1 MRLSA
6 RCIRVPSTAR
16 GPLRIALLVLLA
28 GAALAGRPAEAQT
41 VTSFTASPLAVP
53 PRGITQLSWTTTG
66 CTHVVLNWAAATA
79 SGTFGS
85 GPANGGFTATM
96 PDVDITFTLIPY
108 SGAVAGTS
116 KSVTV
121 NVTVVTSLTATPP
134 TVSPGGTTVIAWT
147 TSGAQYCEIAY
158 TSASGGGGS
167 GGLPA
172 NGSLSY
178 NPVATTTYTVTPFY
192 GGVGGVGGVAG
203 TPASV
208 TVTVM
213 EEPLAV
219 VTSLTAT
226 PPVVSPG
233 GPTVIAWTTSGAT
246 YCRIDYTSA
255 SGGGGQ
261 APLPANGSL
270 PYNPVETTTYTITPY
285 AGAAVGVPMSVTVTV
300 TQAAT
305 PVMTSFTATPSTIVP
320 GGSSVLSWTSTGAAD
335 VLLEPGIGPSPANGS
350 VTVTPSATTTYTATA
365 YTANGVGSAPLTT
378 TVTVGPASMKVP
390 VVSNVRASQLP
401 DGTGDV
407 RIDYDLEVPAGA
419 TTASTSLLISP
430 DGGQTFPIV
439 PAAGALVGDAGA
451 AIAAGARVI
460 GWKASQTLPKVDA
473 FYVAAVEA
481 RIDGTSRG
489 VSAPFR
495 INLQNSKLPTAAFSF
510 SPASPKAGESV
521 TFKDESRLCPT
532 SAACGASIAWDFG
545 DDGTVDSR
553 SATVAKSF
561 AAGTSVR
568 VKLTAT
574 NSYGS
579 DSTVRTVSVAAPA
592 ATPVVTRVR
601 RTPAG
606 VYLDS
611 NAFDVVL
618 AADVTWNGSPGTVE
632 FRLPGKPAISKT
644 GTATGASHTLRSP
657 TDFKTGFTATEV
669 TITAVNAAGA
679 RSAPFTESVWVFP
692 WPSWLNGL
700 GGVSVTQN
708 GQGTTFSRTFQIP
721 SSPLVGVITIPAAVP
736 LLDGESGLTE
746 TYCRGTVSLSTY
758 GTGGGKAECDTGFAV
773 AGKEVAGNFT
783 LNGAFSLGAPKGFK
797 LDRLEI
803 TGSLSGTVKKEKKLG
818 EVFPKLKKLE
828 KKKII
833 GGPIKRL
840 NETVTLSLEASPYLE
855 ANLLLVDRN
864 GTVDWSGTLAAG
876 LGLKVMGRI
885 KIIPGI
891 QGRVWIAGKGD
902 VVLGFQAPVLRKYVL
917 NAELGAALEID
928 FFIYKDEFAAKV
940 DVTCSGSATKAF
952 GCTLDAS
959 TRPEEGLLAL
969 DDTGGFRVIPRK
981 YSLFGEAVRVVE
993 RPRLRSMAGALTGV
1007 SGTSLVE
1014 NVFAGAAPQL
1024 VPLGDGTSLLL
1035 FVEENLSLP
1044 RQQAP
1049 DVAWSILTNGV
1060 PSAPQR
1066 IASDTRLE
1074 SEPVAARDAAGKVV
1088 AAWTRIKD
1096 TNAAAPVTDE
1106 DLALFN
1112 RSREVVASVYD
1123 TATRRFTEPLA
1134 LTDDDA
1140 FDTGLVMGSDGLG
1153 RVVLSWLSIPDGS
1166 FESAADAPA
1175 RVRSATW
1182 NGQSWSAV
1190 TDVATGLVGARSLA
1204 GGFGS
1209 GKGTLALVK
1218 SVSDTSDAI
1227 DVVRFAGGA
1236 WSAPQSLPG
1245 AGQTNRS
1252 PAVAFD
1258 ATGRLH
1264 VVWNRDGDLVHSID
1278 LGSPA
1283 VVRQGSDS
1291 ISLLGPVLAP
1301 TPDGGLV
1308 LVWTEAGKDRPA
1320 QLAGLVFDPKTG
1332 SWSRDLDLSSDPAS
1346 MASGVALSVEPQG
1359 TVKVAYLST
1368 QVTPHDVTAADGT
1381 VITIPEEGRHDLS
1394 LLTVPI
1400 VTDLAITAGSAKT
1413 EPAHPVAGDSV
1424 ALTAE
1429 VLNAGSLPVAT
1440 PVKVRVLVGANEAAA
1455 STVGETLLQAP
1466 LPGGERRSV
1475 SVPFTF
1481 PAAGGTT
1488 FVVVDPENEVPE
1500 FTKSNNRTAVYT
1512 DNRPPVAVASADRTS
1527 GPVPLTV
1534 GFSASESSDPDG
1546 DSLSYVWDFGDG
1558 SEPTTGA
1565 SVTHTFT
1572 RGGVRAVSMT
1582 ATDARGASSTVAVTV
1597 TAGDSIPAIDAVSPA
1612 SGPTAGGTTITI
1624 SGSRFTSGAR
1634 VMVGGAAARSVKVVD
1649 STTIVAETPSSEAAI
1664 VDVTVVSADGA
1675 ATRAEGAFQYVPG
1688 TATTAQ
1694 VVPIVLDVDTGRD
1707 HFRTQAT
1714 LTNRGTTSVSAQL
1727 TYTPVFNDKGGGAID
1742 VTLGPGQQRVLDDV
1756 LGYLRAQGLTI
1767 PQASQSAPQGGTLA
1781 LRFSGA
1787 SSVDAVAMTTR
1798 TGADTASPQPVGR
1811 AGLAYAGVPS
1821 SQGVT
1826 TEATLFGLRHDE
1838 KDRSNVAIVNTTSE
1852 PLRVRVTAAS
1862 GSGDGKRVVV
1872 RDALDVGPFGWT
1884 QISSILQAAGI
1895 TQGWVTIERTGPTGA
1910 FAAYGVINDNE
1921 TGDGSYVWPTVRGV
1935 SGSSITVP
1943 ALVETGAFESELV
1956 LANRGTRPALLTL
1969 RYLESLS
1976 PDLGAGGTANV
1987 TLPPGTQLII
1997 PGALDD
2003 LRARGVSIGAR
2014 GASGYVGALRVT
2026 VSGAAL
2032 EDVFA
2037 GARTAAPSPAG
2048 GQFGLFTPGVYEGQE
2063 AGAAA
2068 YLYGL
2073 RADAINRSNVAV
2085 VHTGGDDSSPITLVM
2100 QAYDGDR
2107 QGAPAGAPWI
2117 ATLVPGQWY
2126 QASNFLAISGVSNGW
2141 VKITRTAG
2149 ASPWIAYGVIND
2161 GGKPGERTGDG
2172 AFVPMVTDIASD
2184 PPTTATAVP
2193 APRGDPAKSGVS
2205 RPARSGRGR
2214 PRRRP
2219 ILPTT
2224 RAGRA
2229 SLPCA
2234 RERAGERFSPCEA
2247 ARPG

>member
-1 MRLSA
+1 MDLTTRG
-6 RCIRVPSTAR
+6 RRVASLAR
-16 GPLRIALLVLLA
+16 GPARILLLA
-28 GAALAGRPAEAQT
+28 GVVLAGSRAHAQT
-41 VTSFTASPLAVP
+41 VTSFTANPLAVP
-53 PRGITQLSWTTTG
+53 PRGITQLSWTSTG
-66 CTHVVLNWAAATA
+66 ATHCLLNWAAATA
-79 SGTFGS
+79 SGTFGN

-96 PDVDITFTLIPY
+96 PDVAITFTLIPY
-108 SGAVAGTS
+108 AGAVAGTP

-121 NVTVVTSLTATPP
+121 DVTVVTSITATPP
-134 TVSPGGTTVIAWT
+134 TVTPGGSTVIAWT
-147 TSGAQYCEIAY
+147 TTGATYCEIQY
-158 TSASGGGGS
+158 TSASGGGGA
-167 GGLPA
+167 GNQPA
-172 NGSLSY
+172 NGSRSY
-178 NPVATTTYTVTPFY
+178 NPIETTTYKVTPYF

-213 EEPLAV
+213 EETLAV
-219 VTSLTAT
+219 VTSITAT
-226 PPVVSPG
+226 PPTVSPG
-233 GPTVIAWTTSGAT
+233 GATVIAWTTSGAT
-246 YCRIDYTSA
+246 SCTISYTSA

-261 APLPANGSL
+261 GPLPANGSL
-270 PYNPVETTTYTITPY
+270 PYNPVETTTYTVTPY
-285 AGAAVGVPMSVTVTV
+285 AGVTVGVPMSVTVTV

-350 VTVTPSATTTYTATA
+350 VTVTPSATTTYKATA
-365 YTANGVGSAPLTT
+365 YTAMGVGSTPLTT

-390 VVSNVRASQLP
+390 VVTNVRASQLP

-419 TTASTSLLISP
+419 TTAATSLLISP

-439 PAAGALVGDAGA
+439 PVAGALVGDAGA

-481 RIDGTSRG
+481 RIDGTARA

-553 SATVAKSF
+553 SATVAKTF
-561 AAGTSVR
+561 AAGASVR

-579 DSTVRTVSVAAPA
+579 DSTVRTVTVAPPA

-611 NAFDVVL
+611 NAFDVEL
-618 AADVTWNGSPGTVE
+618 AADVTWNGAPGTVE
-632 FRLPGKPAISKT
+632 FRLPGKPAVSKT
-644 GTATGASHTLRSP
+644 GTATGASHKFRSP

-721 SSPLVGVITIPAAVP
+721 SSPLFGTITIPSAVP

-746 TYCRGTVSLSTY
+746 TYCRGTVSASTY
-758 GTGGGKAECDTGFAV
+758 GTASGYARCDTGFAV
-773 AGKEVAGNFT
+773 AGKEVDGNFT
-783 LNGAFSLGAPKGFK
+783 LDGTFSLGAPKGFK

-876 LGLKVMGRI
+876 LELKVMGRI
-885 KIIPGI
+885 KIIPGV
-891 QGRVWIAGKGD
+891 QGRVWISGKGD
-902 VVLGFQAPVLRKYVL
+902 VVLGFQAPVLRSYVL
-917 NAELGAALEID
+917 NAELGAALEIN
-928 FFIYKDEFAAKV
+928 FFIYKDEFSAKV

-952 GCTLDAS
+952 GCKLDAS
-959 TRPEEGLLAL
+959 TRPGEDLLAAG
-969 DDTGGFRVIPRK
+969 DTDGFRVIPRT
-981 YSLFGEAVRVVE
+981 YELFGPAVRVVD
-993 RPRLRSMAGALTGV
+993 RPRLRTMAGTLTGT

-1049 DVAWSILTNGV
+1049 DVAWSILTNGS
-1060 PSAPQR
+1060 PSAPQK
-1066 IASDTRLE
+1066 IAADTRLE
-1074 SEPVAARDAAGKVV
+1074 SEPVVARDAAGKVV
-1088 AAWTRIKD
+1088 AAWTRIKGS
-1096 TNAAAPVTDE
+1096 NAAAPVTDE
-1106 DLALFN
+1106 DLAAFN
-1112 RSREVVASVYD
+1112 KSREVVTSVYD
-1123 TATRRFTEPLA
+1123 VAARRWSEPVA

-1140 FDTGLVMGSDGLG
+1140 FDTGLVMGSDGQG

-1166 FESAADAPA
+1166 FESSADSPA

-1190 TDVATGLVGARSLA
+1190 ADAATGLVGARSLA
-1204 GGFGS
+1204 GGFGN
-1209 GKGTLALVK
+1209 GKGALAVVRA
-1218 SVSDTSDAI
+1218 VSDTSDSI
-1227 DVVRFAGGA
+1227 DVVRFTAGT
-1236 WSAPQSLPG
+1236 WSAPQGLPG
-1245 AGQTNRS
+1245 AGQVNRS

-1332 SWSRDLDLSSDPAS
+1332 SWSRDLGLSADPGS
-1346 MASGVALSVEPQG
+1346 MASAVALSVEPQG
-1359 TVKVAYLST
+1359 TVKISYLST
-1368 QVTPHDVTAADGT
+1368 QAVSRDVTLEDGT
-1381 VITIPEEGRHDLS
+1381 VIAIPEEGRHDITVLE
-1394 LLTVPI
+1394 VPI
-1400 VTDLAITAGSAKT
+1400 VTDLAVTEGSAKT
-1413 EPAHPVAGDSV
+1413 EPVRPAPGEAVV
-1424 ALTAE
+1424 LTAE
-1429 VLNAGSLPVAT
+1429 VRNSGSLPVAT
-1440 PVKVRVLVGANEAAA
+1440 PVKVRVLVGANEATA
-1455 STVGETLLQAP
+1455 STVGETVLQAP

-1475 SVPFTF
+1475 SVPYTF
-1481 PAAGGTT
+1481 PASGGAT

-1500 FTKSNNRTAVYT
+1500 FTKANNRATVYT
-1512 DNRPPVAVASADRTS
+1512 DNRPPVAVASADRTV
-1527 GPVPLTV
+1527 GAVPLGV
-1534 GFSASESSDPDG
+1534 GFSASESADPDG

-1558 SEPTTGA
+1558 SAPASGA
-1565 SVTHTFT
+1565 SVSHSFT
-1572 RGGVRAVSMT
+1572 RGGVRAVSLT
-1582 ATDARGASSTVAVTV
+1582 VTDSRGASSTAVVTI
-1597 TAGDSIPAIDAVSPA
+1597 TAGESIPAIDTVSPA

-1624 SGSRFTSGAR
+1624 SGSRFGAGAR
-1634 VMVGGAAARSVKVVD
+1634 VLIGGAPARSVKVVD
-1649 STTIVAETPSSEAAI
+1649 ATTIVAETPSSEAAI
-1664 VDVTVVSADGA
+1664 VDVTVVSGDGA
-1675 ATRAEGAFQYVPG
+1675 ASTAPGVFQYVPG
-1688 TATTAQ
+1688 TATTEQ
-1694 VVPIVLDVDTGRD
+1694 LVPIVLDVDTGRD
-1707 HFRTQAT
+1707 HFRSQAT
-1714 LTNRGTTSVSAQL
+1714 LTNRGTTPVTARL
-1727 TYTPVFNDKGGGAID
+1727 TYTPTFSDQKGGGSID
-1742 VTLGPGQQRVLDDV
+1742 VTLGAGQQRVLDDV
-1756 LGYLRAQGLTI
+1756 LGYLRAQGLPI
-1767 PQASQSAPQGGTLA
+1767 PQASQAAPQGGTLA

-1798 TGADTASPQPVGR
+1798 TGAETAAPQPVGR

-1821 SQGVT
+1821 SRGVT

-1838 KDRSNVAIVNTTSE
+1838 KDRSNVAIANTTGD
-1852 PLRVRVTAAS
+1852 PLRVRVIAAS
-1862 GSGDGKRVVV
+1862 GSGDGKKVVV
-1872 RDALDVGPFGWT
+1872 RDALDLPPFGWA
-1884 QISSILQAAGI
+1884 QLSSVLATAGI
-1895 TQGWVTIERTGPTGA
+1895 TQGWVTVERTGTTGA
-1910 FAAYGVINDNE
+1910 FAVYGVVNDNG
-1921 TGDGSYVWPTVRGV
+1921 TGDGSYVLPTVRGV

-1976 PDLGAGGTANV
+1976 PNEGAGGTASL
-1987 TLPPGTQLII
+1987 TLQPGTQLII
-1997 PGALDD
+1997 PSAIDD
-2003 LRARGVSIGAR
+2003 LRKRGLAIGAR
-2014 GASGYVGALRVT
+2014 DAAGYVGALRVT
-2026 VSGAAL
+2026 VSSAAL

-2037 GARTAAPSPAG
+2037 GARTASPSPAG

-2073 RADAINRSNVAV
+2073 RADSINRSNVAV
-2085 VHTGGDDSSPITLVM
+2085 VHAGSEDSSPITLEM

-2107 QGAPAGAPWI
+2107 QGAPAGSPWT
-2117 ATLVPGQWY
+2117 ATLVPGQWF
-2126 QASNFLAISGVSNGW
+2126 QASNFLSISGVSNGW
-2141 VKITRTAG
+2141 VKITRTVG
-2149 ASPWIAYGVIND
+2149 ASPWIAYGVVND

-2172 AFVPMVTDIASD
+2172 AFVPMVTDIPTN
-2184 PPTTATAVP
+2184 PPATVA
-2193 APRGDPAKSGVS
+2193 
-2205 RPARSGRGR
+2205 ARSGPPE
-2214 PRRRP
+2214 PRSKVGAQ
-2219 ILPTT
+2219 T
-2224 RAGRA
+2224 R
-2229 SLPCA
+2229 
-2234 RERAGERFSPCEA
+2234 
-2247 ARPG
+2247 

>member
-1 MRLSA
+1 MDLKAWSSRVRSA
-6 RCIRVPSTAR
+6 SR
-16 GPLRIALLVLLA
+16 GWPTLLLA
-28 GAALAGRPAEAQT
+28 LGAVLAASSAQAQV
-41 VTSFTASPLAVP
+41 VTSFTASPQATP
-53 PRGITQLSWTTTG
+53 PRGITQLTWTTTG
-66 CTHVVLNWAAATA
+66 CTNVVLNWAAATA

-96 PDVDITFTLIPY
+96 PDVAITFTLVPY
-108 SGAVAGTS
+108 AGAVAGTP

-121 NVTVVTSLTATPP
+121 NVTVVTSITATPPTVTPGGTTVIAWTTTGATYCEIQYTSANGGGGAGNQPANGSRSYNPFETTTYTVTPFFGGVGGVGGVAGAPASVTVTVMQETLAVVTSLTATPP
-134 TVSPGGTTVIAWT
+134 TVSPGGTT
-147 TSGAQYCEIAY
+147 
-158 TSASGGGGS
+158 
-167 GGLPA
+167 L
-172 NGSLSY
+172 
-178 NPVATTTYTVTPFY
+178 
-192 GGVGGVGGVAG
+192 
-203 TPASV
+203 
-208 TVTVM
+208 
-213 EEPLAV
+213 
-219 VTSLTAT
+219 
-226 PPVVSPG
+226 
-233 GPTVIAWTTSGAT
+233 IAWTTSGAT
-246 YCRIDYTSA
+246 SCTIDYTSA
-255 SGGGGQ
+255 TGGGGQ
-261 APLPANGSL
+261 GPLPANGSL
-270 PYNPVETTTYTITPY
+270 SYNPVETTTYTITPY
-285 AGAAVGVPMSVTVTV
+285 AGVTPGSPVSVTVTV
-300 TQAAT
+300 TQQAQ

-350 VTVTPSATTTYTATA
+350 VTVTPSATTTYKATA
-365 YTANGVGSAPLTT
+365 YTATGVGSTPLTT

-390 VVSNVRASQLP
+390 VVSNVRAYQLP

-407 RIDYDLEVPAGA
+407 RIDYDLEIPAGA
-419 TTASTSLLISP
+419 TTAATSLMISM
-430 DGGQTFPIV
+430 DGGQTFAIV

-481 RIDGTSRG
+481 RIDGTSRS

-532 SAACGASIAWDFG
+532 SSACGASIAWDFG

-553 SATVAKSF
+553 SATVSKTF

-579 DSTVRTVSVAAPA
+579 DSTVKTVTVAAPA

-601 RTPAG
+601 RTPGG

-611 NAFDVVL
+611 LDANAFDVEL

-632 FRLPGKPAISKT
+632 FRLPGKPAVSKT
-644 GTATGASHTLRSP
+644 GTAAGASHKLRSP
-657 TDFKTGFTATEV
+657 TDFKTGLTATEV

-679 RSAPFTESVWVFP
+679 RSAPFTESIWVFP

-700 GGVSVTQN
+700 GGVSVSQN

-721 SSPLVGVITIPAAVP
+721 SVPLVGTITIPSAVP
-736 LLDGESGLTE
+736 LLDGDSGLTA
-746 TYCRGTVSLSTY
+746 TYCRGTVSASTF
-758 GTGGGKAECDTGFAV
+758 GTAGGYARCDTGFAAAGKVV
-773 AGKEVAGNFT
+773 AGYFT
-783 LNGAFSLGAPKGFK
+783 LDGKFSLGAPKGLK

-803 TGSLSGTVKKEKKLG
+803 KGLLSGTVKKEKKLG

-840 NETVTLSLEASPYLE
+840 NETVTLSLEASPHLE

-864 GTVDWSGTLAAG
+864 GTVDWTGTLGAG
-876 LGLKVMGRI
+876 LQLTVMGRI

-891 QGRVWIAGKGD
+891 SGRVWISGKGD
-902 VVLGFQAPVLRKYVL
+902 VVLGFQAPVLRSYLL

-928 FFIYKDEFAAKV
+928 FFLFKDEFAAKV

-952 GCTLDAS
+952 ACKLSAS
-959 TRPEEGLLAL
+959 TRPGDDLLAAGET
-969 DDTGGFRVIPRK
+969 DGFRVIPRR
-981 YSLFGEAVRVVE
+981 YELFGQAVRVVE
-993 RPRLRSMAGALTGV
+993 HPRLRSMAGALTGT
-1007 SGTSLVE
+1007 SGTSLVQ

-1049 DVAWSILTNGV
+1049 DVVWSILTNGS
-1060 PSAPQR
+1060 PSAPQK

-1074 SEPVAARDAAGKVV
+1074 SEPVVARDANGKVV

-1096 TNAAAPVTDE
+1096 PNAAAPVTDE
-1106 DLALFN
+1106 DVAAFN
-1112 RSREVVASVYD
+1112 KSREVVASVYD
-1123 TATRRFTEPLA
+1123 VATRRFSEPVA
-1134 LTDDDA
+1134 LTSDDA
-1140 FDTGLVMGSDGLG
+1140 FDTGLVIGSDGQG

-1166 FESAADAPA
+1166 FESSAESPA

-1190 TDVATGLVGARSLA
+1190 TDAATGLVGARSLA

-1209 GKGTLALVK
+1209 GKGALAV
-1218 SVSDTSDAI
+1218 VRAASDTSDTI
-1227 DVVRFAGGA
+1227 DVVRYTAGT
-1236 WSAPQSLPG
+1236 WSSPQSLPG
-1245 AGQTNRS
+1245 AGQVNRS

-1264 VVWNRDGDLVHSID
+1264 VVWNRDGDLAHSID

-1291 ISLLGPVLAP
+1291 ISLLGPALAP

-1332 SWSRDLDLSSDPAS
+1332 SWSRDLGLSADPGS
-1346 MASGVALSVEPQG
+1346 MASAVALSVEPQG
-1359 TVKVAYLST
+1359 TVKIAYLST
-1368 QVTPHDVTAADGT
+1368 QAVLRDVTLEDGN
-1381 VITIPEEGRHDLS
+1381 VVAIPEEGRHDITVLE
-1394 LLTVPI
+1394 VPI
-1400 VTDLAITAGSAKT
+1400 VTDLAVTEGSAKT
-1413 EPAHPVAGDSV
+1413 EPVRPAPGEAVV
-1424 ALTAE
+1424 LTAE
-1429 VLNAGSLPVAT
+1429 VRNAGSLPVAT
-1440 PVKVRVLVGANEAAA
+1440 PVKVRVLVGVTEATA
-1455 STVGETLLQAP
+1455 STVGETVLQAP
-1466 LPGGERRSV
+1466 LPGGELRTV

-1481 PAAGGTT
+1481 PSSGGTT
-1488 FVVVDPENEVPE
+1488 FVVVDPLNEVPE
-1500 FTKSNNRTAVYT
+1500 FTKTNNRTAVYT

-1527 GPVPLTV
+1527 GSVPLAV

-1546 DSLSYVWDFGDG
+1546 DALSYVWDFGDG
-1558 SEPTTGA
+1558 TPTATGA

-1572 RGGVRAVSMT
+1572 KGGVRAVSLT
-1582 ATDARGASSTVAVTV
+1582 ATDSRGASSTVAVTV
-1597 TAGDSIPAIDAVSPA
+1597 TAGDSIPAIDTVSPA
-1612 SGPTAGGTTITI
+1612 SGPTAGGTAITLT
-1624 SGSRFTSGAR
+1624 GSRFASGAR
-1634 VMVGGAAARSVKVVD
+1634 VLIGGAAARSVKVVD
-1649 STTIVAETPSSEAAI
+1649 ATKIVAETPSSEAAI

-1675 ATRAEGAFQYVPG
+1675 ASTAQGAFQYLPG
-1688 TATTAQ
+1688 TATTSQ
-1694 VVPIVLDVDTGRD
+1694 LVPIVLDVDTGRD
-1707 HFRTQAT
+1707 HFRSQAT
-1714 LTNRGTTSVSAQL
+1714 LTNRGTTPVSAQL

-1742 VTLGPGQQRVLDDV
+1742 VTLGAGQQRVLDDV
-1756 LGYLRAQGLTI
+1756 LGYLRAQGLPI

-1798 TGADTASPQPVGR
+1798 TGAETASPQPVGR
-1811 AGLAYAGVPS
+1811 AGLAYSGVPS

-1826 TEATLFGLRHDE
+1826 TEATLFGLRHDD
-1838 KDRSNVAIVNTTSE
+1838 KDRSNVAIVNTTADTV
-1852 PLRVRVTAAS
+1852 RVRVTAAS
-1862 GSGDGKRVVV
+1862 GSGDGKKVVV
-1872 RDALDVGPFGWT
+1872 RDGLDIPPFGWI
-1884 QISSILQAAGI
+1884 QISSVLASAGI
-1895 TQGWVTIERTGPTGA
+1895 TQGWVTIERTGTTGA
-1910 FAAYGVINDNE
+1910 FAAYGVVNDNE
-1921 TGDGSYVWPTVRGV
+1921 TGDGSYLWPTVRGV
-1935 SGSSITVP
+1935 SGSTVTVP

-1976 PDLGAGGTANV
+1976 PDLGAGGATNL
-1987 TLPPGTQLII
+1987 TLQPGTQLIV
-1997 PGALDD
+1997 PSAVDD
-2003 LRARGVSIGAR
+2003 LRKRGVAIGAR
-2014 GASGYVGALRVT
+2014 GAAGYVGALRVT

-2037 GARTAAPSPAG
+2037 GARTASPSPAG

-2073 RADAINRSNVAV
+2073 RADSLNRSNVAV
-2085 VHTGGDDSSPITLVM
+2085 VHAGGDDSSPITLEM

-2107 QGAPAGAPWI
+2107 LGAAAGSPWI
-2117 ATLVPGQWY
+2117 ATLVPGQWF

-2172 AFVPMVTDIASD
+2172 AFVPMVTDIATN
-2184 PPTTATAVP
+2184 PQTTAP
-2193 APRGDPAKSGVS
+2193 
-2205 RPARSGRGR
+2205 
-2214 PRRRP
+2214 
-2219 ILPTT
+2219 
-2224 RAGRA
+2224 
-2229 SLPCA
+2229 
-2234 RERAGERFSPCEA
+2234 A
-2247 ARPG
+2247 ARR